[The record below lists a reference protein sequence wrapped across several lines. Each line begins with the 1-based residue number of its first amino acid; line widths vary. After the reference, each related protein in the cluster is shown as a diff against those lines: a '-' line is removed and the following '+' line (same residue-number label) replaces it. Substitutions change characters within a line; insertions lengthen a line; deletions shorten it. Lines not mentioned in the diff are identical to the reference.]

1 MTMLNRLLHITNFRS
16 PLLRTLVPS
25 VGAAIAI
32 QAAAGLPSVLAGTE
46 RFFDISGSL
55 TFLAVGALSLYLP
68 QLRAR
73 AAGGHAALPR
83 LLSAFEKGG
92 AGAGWNWRQV
102 VLTGMAMTWAARLGY
117 YLFDRITRDG
127 HDPRFEKLRTQP
139 LRFAASFFLQ
149 AMWVSLMLAPVMAL
163 NAVPAVAWASVPR
176 LMLSDVLGMGVWAG
190 GLAMEAT
197 ADAQKSRWVEGK
209 KKKEHDEQFLSRGL
223 FSKSRFPHYFGEIS
237 LWTGLAT
244 TAAGVLALQ
253 PVQIALGLSGPAGVL
268 ATTALSFTAPAFS
281 AFLLTKVSGIPLTE
295 ARHDERFKDNE
306 AYLAWKRDTPKL
318 VPKLW

>member
-1 MTMLNRLLHITNFRS
+1 MTILNHLLHITNFQS
-16 PLLRTLVPS
+16 PLLRTIVPS

-55 TFLAVGALSLYLP
+55 TYLAVGALSLYLP

-73 AAGGHAALPR
+73 AAGHAALPR
-83 LLSAFEKGG
+83 LLGAFAGG
-92 AGAGWNWRQV
+92 GGGGGGGAGWNWRQV
-102 VLTGMAMTWAARLGY
+102 VLTGMAMTWATRLGY

-149 AMWVSLMLAPVMAL
+149 ALWVSLMLMPVMAL
-163 NAVPAVAWASVPR
+163 NAVPAAAWAAAPR
-176 LMLSDVLGMGVWAG
+176 LMLTDVLGLGVWTG
-190 GLAMEAT
+190 GLAMESV

-223 FSKSRFPHYFGEIS
+223 FSI
-237 LWTGLAT
+237 
-244 TAAGVLALQ
+244 
-253 PVQIALGLSGPAGVL
+253 
-268 ATTALSFTAPAFS
+268 
-281 AFLLTKVSGIPLTE
+281 
-295 ARHDERFKDNE
+295 
-306 AYLAWKRDTPKL
+306 
-318 VPKLW
+318 